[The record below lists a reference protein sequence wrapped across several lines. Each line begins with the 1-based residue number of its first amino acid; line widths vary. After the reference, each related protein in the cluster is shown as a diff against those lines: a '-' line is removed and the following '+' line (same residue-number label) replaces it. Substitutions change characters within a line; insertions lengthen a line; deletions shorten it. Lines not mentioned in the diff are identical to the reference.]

1 MRITL
6 DWVGV
11 STFRLTLGDLVIFL
25 DAYIDRVPAA
35 PPVGITTADIT
46 RADYILIGHSHFDH
60 LWGAE
65 RIAARTGATVV
76 GSYETVRL
84 LYDSDSIG
92 ESQLIAV
99 AGGEP
104 VELSSEVRVRVFP
117 SLHSCV
123 WAKMVGAPGEA
134 CLGDLGLSCQMRR
147 TRESRL
153 MQMLGSGE
161 LGQEVANHLVASDRH
176 PRSDGGALAYLIET
190 PQGSIFWKDTSGHWS
205 GILSNI
211 NPDLAILAAAGRGN
225 VNGEP
230 VQGSLAGF
238 IADEVEMLR
247 PRKIALCHHDN
258 WMPPLTTL
266 TDIEPIKHELVR
278 RAPSV
283 EFIEMPYLG
292 GYRIF
297 GQPGD

>member
-1 MRITL
+1 MRIIL
-6 DWVGV
+6 DWLGV
-11 STFRLTLGDLVIFL
+11 STFRLTIGDLVIFL

-35 PPVGITTADIT
+35 PPVGITTAEIE

-84 LYDSDSIG
+84 LHDSDSVP
-92 ESQLIAV
+92 EKQLIAV

-104 VELSSEVRVRVFP
+104 VQLSPEVRVRVFP

-123 WAKMVGAPGEA
+123 WATAPGAPGEA
-134 CLGDLGLSCQMRR
+134 CLGDLGLSCQERR
-147 TRESRL
+147 GRESRL
-153 MQMLGSGE
+153 MRMLESGE
-161 LGQEVANHLVASDRH
+161 LGKEVASHLVESDRH

-190 PQGSIFWKDTSGHWS
+190 PQGSILWKDTPGHWS
-205 GILSNI
+205 SLLGSLS
-211 NPDLAILAAAGRGN
+211 PDIALLAAAGRGN

-238 IADEVEMLR
+238 IASEVEMLR
-247 PRKIALCHHDN
+247 PGKIALCHHDN
-258 WMPPLTTL
+258 WMPPLTSP
-266 TDIEPIKHELVR
+266 TDVEPIKHELAR

-283 EFIEMPYLG
+283 ELIEMPYLAARQILG
-292 GYRIF
+292 
-297 GQPGD
+297 

>member
-6 DWVGV
+6 DWLGV
-11 STFRLTLGDLVIFL
+11 STFRLTIDDLVIFL

-35 PPVGITTADIT
+35 PPVGITTADIE

-65 RIAARTGATVV
+65 RIAVRTGATVV

-84 LYDSDSIG
+84 LHDSDSIP

-123 WAKMVGAPGEA
+123 WAKMAGAATEA
-134 CLGDLGLSCQMRR
+134 CLGDLGLSCQTRR
-147 TRESRL
+147 ARESRL

-161 LGQEVANHLVASDRH
+161 LGQEVASHLAASDRH

-190 PQGSIFWKDTSGHWS
+190 PRGSILWKDTSGHWS
-205 GILSNI
+205 GILSSLS
-211 NPDLAILAAAGRGN
+211 PDLAILAAAGRGN

-258 WMPPLTTL
+258 WMPPLTTPI
-266 TDIEPIKHELVR
+266 DVEPIRYELAR
-278 RAPSV
+278 RTLNV

-292 GYRIF
+292 GYRTF
-297 GQPGD
+297 D